1 MALAALG
8 VALGSASLS
17 AQQVPY
23 TAPGTTSLTGVP
35 MIYNGQYAIQ
45 KTDFGFFWLDTAALH
60 AGLVQVESK
69 CGVGQPPAVT
79 GLYVLGDCNGI
90 SQVSSSGDIVMARQY
105 SGQCGAATDGC
116 GGPRDPDGG
125 TGMFAF
131 RLGTWEYLGRDLP
144 DIPNS
149 TQTADLLGRTW
160 VVQALDGNGRNFLWV
175 SAGNPNAPPLASA
188 TATNLSAIGRIDKT
202 NYYGDRWQLQDTS
215 VSTLAITRIDWDFL
229 YKTFF
234 SLDEV
239 GAPATEA
246 SVVGYFPCDP
256 SGTATGAIRT
266 GANCMQSLGLTNPAA
281 PNSYRFAMQS
291 ANTNGTSTTPF
302 LSAPIPV
309 VCPQANILGYTGFSG
324 TCAKTA
330 GRLNILSGGNADA
343 SASQGN
349 LVEASVNWSFTGQNP
364 ISVQGP
370 VVPVPSGATGFTL
383 TITYPGGYK
392 ATAQGSIAQAS
403 LVPAFS
409 LVPDPVLLNTSVTL
423 TNQMQLANAT
433 LNSVNSV
440 ITQGA
445 CDSSFNAFG
454 SAPQL
459 PGSFLPVGGSASLQA
474 PAAVGGYCVNLKYNF
489 TPQGQPQQSQIVSSP
504 FSAMN
509 WSASPQ
515 IGISPV
521 PFCTS
526 SCQLQAGTAYSLFDA
541 ELITVS
547 PHPAAQWDLNG
558 APIGNSSDANAPIS
572 WTPTSACSSCTVR
585 VTVNGFVATLPVTV
599 SGAVPPTPTPTPTST
614 PTPTNTPPP
623 TNTPTPTNTPP
634 PTNTPTPTNTRTPT
648 NTPNVTAT
656 PTPPPP
662 PPPSA
667 TTNPASAIAQTIM
680 TLKGTVNPNG
690 TATSVSFE
698 YGTTT
703 SYGSTTAPQSIGA
716 GSNPVAVSQTVAGLI
731 CGTPYHFRVVATTS
745 STTTRGLDQT
755 FTTDTCTSASFSTV
769 QPCRLLDTRNPTGPS
784 GGPALSAGVPRT
796 FPVTGLCNIPST
808 AKSVAINLAVVS
820 PGDTGD
826 IRLYP
831 AGAMPPAASAI
842 NFHPGAIRSSNTV
855 MLLGVSGQMSALL
868 DMPPGSV
875 ATTHFVVDVYGYFQ

>member
-1 MALAALG
+1 
-8 VALGSASLS
+8 
-17 AQQVPY
+17 
-23 TAPGTTSLTGVP
+23 

-45 KTDFGFFWLDTAALH
+45 KTDFGFLWLDTASLQP
-60 AGLVQVESK
+60 GMVQVESK
-69 CGVGQPPAVT
+69 CGVGQPPAAT

-90 SQVSSSGDIVMARQY
+90 SNVSSSGNIVMARQY

-149 TQTADLLGRTW
+149 TQTADPLGRTW

-202 NYYGDRWQLQDTS
+202 NYYGDLWQLQDAS

-229 YKTFF
+229 YKTSF
-234 SLDEV
+234 SPDEV
-239 GAPATEA
+239 GAPAAEGTVA
-246 SVVGYFPCDP
+246 GYFPCDP
-256 SGTATGAIRT
+256 SGAFTGTIRT
-266 GANCMQSLGLTNPAA
+266 GANCLQSLGLTNPAA

-291 ANTNGTSTTPF
+291 ANANGTSTIPF

-330 GRLNILSGGNADA
+330 GTLNILSGGNADA

-364 ISVQGP
+364 ISVQGA

-403 LVPAFS
+403 LIPAFS
-409 LVPDPVLLNTSVTL
+409 LVPDPVLLNTSLTL

-433 LNSVNSV
+433 LNSVNAV
-440 ITQGA
+440 VTQGA
-445 CDSSFNAFG
+445 CDPSFNAFG

-459 PGSFLPVGGSASLQA
+459 PGSFLSVGGSASLQA
-474 PAAVGGYCVNLKYNF
+474 PAAIGGYCVNLRYNF
-489 TPQGQPQQSQIVSSP
+489 TPQGQPQQSQVISSP
-504 FSAMN
+504 FSAIT

-526 SCQLQAGTAYSLFDA
+526 SCQLQAGTAYSLFDS

-547 PHPAAQWDLNG
+547 PHPGAVWDLNG
-558 APIGNSSDANAPIS
+558 TSIGTSSDANVPIS
-572 WTPTSACSSCTVR
+572 WTPTSACSSCTLR
-585 VTVNGFVATLPVTV
+585 LTVNGSVATLPVTI
-599 SGAVPPTPTPTPTST
+599 SGSVPPTPTPTPTST
-614 PTPTNTPPP
+614 PTPT
-623 TNTPTPTNTPP
+623 
-634 PTNTPTPTNTRTPT
+634 RTPT
-648 NTPNVTAT
+648 NTPTRTNTPIFTST

-662 PPPSA
+662 PTPA
-667 TTNPASAIAQTIM
+667 VTTNAASGITQSMAM
-680 TLKGTVNPNG
+680 LKGTVNPNG
-690 TATSVSFE
+690 TATSVYFE

-703 SYGSTTAPQSIGA
+703 SYGSTTAPQSIGS
-716 GSNPVAVSQTVAGLI
+716 GTNNVAVSQGIAGLI
-731 CGTPYHFRVVATTS
+731 CGTVYHFRVVATTS
-745 STTTRGLDQT
+745 YGTTAGLDQS
-755 FTTDTCTSASFSTV
+755 FTTGTCSSASFSTV
-769 QPCRLLDTRNPTGPS
+769 QPCRLLDTRNPAGPS
-784 GGPALSAGVPRT
+784 GGPWLSPGVARA

-820 PGDTGD
+820 PGDGGD
-826 IRLYP
+826 VRLYP
-831 AGAMPPAASAI
+831 TGAMAPTATAI
-842 NFHPGAIRSSNTV
+842 NFHPGAIRSANTV

-868 DMPPGSV
+868 DMPQGST